1 MRVQR
6 VRRRVVGLVV
16 AAAAMVLVLSV
27 PRAEAACGQC
37 GTCND
42 GLLCLFAGD
51 HVDGGMQVVQCDN
64 KTLNFGG
71 CEVNGGCCCLCWAG
85 SGSHGPLTR
94 SVWNRTNGTFGLF
107 TGFDYTGSFVDV
119 LSGQQL
125 NCTQLGGLCGN
136 VRSVQKND
144 NRCPPCCG

>member
-1 MRVQR
+1 MGVQR
-6 VRRRVVGLVV
+6 VRRRVVGLV
-16 AAAAMVLVLSV
+16 AAGAMALVLSV
-27 PRAEAACGQC
+27 PRADAACGQC

-51 HVDGGMQVVQCDN
+51 NLDGGMQVVQCDN

-71 CEVNGGCCCLCWAG
+71 CEINGGCCCLCWAG

-94 SVWNRTNGTFGLF
+94 SVRNLTNGDFGLF
-107 TGFDYTGSFVDV
+107 TDFNYGGSSLDV
-119 LSGQQL
+119 VSGQQL
-125 NCTQLGGLCGN
+125 TCSQLGGLCGN
-136 VRSVQKND
+136 IRSVQKLN